1 MVKVEFT
8 GSVEEVSKEILDFV
22 RGNYINLAE
31 NIALPKSD
39 TEKAISK
46 AIDNARAVEK
56 PNSKVEE
63 TKEVAKK
70 VEEAPAQKLPIV
82 PAKKEE
88 APVAVATPLPTKT
101 AEYTADDLQRIAAAW
116 IAKDIENNRK
126 TMKDLLGKFGVKAI
140 TVLPQESY
148 GAFVQELKNLGVD
161 I

>member
-8 GSVEEVSKEILDFV
+8 GSVEEVKKEIREFIEA
-22 RGNYINLAE
+22 NYTEVINNTQKE
-31 NIALPKSD
+31 IKR
-39 TEKAISK
+39 
-46 AIDNARAVEK
+46 AIDNASAKKEAVK
-56 PNSKVEE
+56 NVEE
-63 TKEVAKK
+63 T
-70 VEEAPAQKLPIV
+70 PNQKLPIA

-116 IAKDIENNRK
+116 VAKDIENNRK
-126 TMKDLLGKFGVKAI
+126 AMRELLGKFGVKAI

>member
-8 GSVEEVSKEILDFV
+8 GSVEEVKKEIREFIEA
-22 RGNYINLAE
+22 NC
-31 NIALPKSD
+31 
-39 TEKAISK
+39 TEVLISTHKAIGEALVNTKSK
-46 AIDNARAVEK
+46 TEEK
-56 PNSKVEE
+56 
-63 TKEVAKK
+63 KESVKK
-70 VEEAPAQKLPIV
+70 VEDAPTQKLPLA

-101 AEYTADDLQRIAAAW
+101 AEYTADDLQNIAAAW
-116 IAKDIENNRK
+116 VAKDVVNNRK
-126 TMKDLLGKFGVKAI
+126 AMKDLLGKFGVKAI

>member
-1 MVKVEFT
+1 MLKIEFT
-8 GSVEEVSKEILDFV
+8 GSVEEVSKELLDFV

-46 AIDNARAVEK
+46 AIEK
-56 PNSKVEE
+56 ATTKVDEK
-63 TKEVAKK
+63 KESVKK
-70 VEEAPAQKLPIV
+70 VEEAPTQKLPIA

-116 IAKDIENNRK
+116 VAKDIENNRK
-126 TMKDLLGKFGVKAI
+126 AMKDLLAKFGVKAI

-148 GAFVQELKNLGVD
+148 GAFVQGLKNLGVD

>member
-39 TEKAISK
+39 TEKAISVAKDIRRALEK
-46 AIDNARAVEK
+46 AT
-56 PNSKVEE
+56 SKVEE
-63 TKEVAKK
+63 PKEVAKK
-70 VEEAPAQKLPIV
+70 VEEA

-101 AEYTADDLQRIAAAW
+101 AEYTADDLQKIAAAW
-116 IAKDIENNRK
+116 VEKDAVNNRK
-126 TMKDLLGKFGVKAI
+126 AIKDLLAKFGVKAI
-140 TVLPQESY
+140 TVLPKENY

>member
-8 GSVEEVSKEILDFV
+8 GSVEEVKKEINDFIEGFV
-22 RGNYINLAE
+22 GVDSITTMVKNSVGKKN
-31 NIALPKSD
+31 D
-39 TEKAISK
+39 TEK
-46 AIDNARAVEK
+46 
-56 PNSKVEE
+56 KVEE
-63 TKEVAKK
+63 T
-70 VEEAPAQKLPIV
+70 PNQKLPIA

-88 APVAVATPLPTKT
+88 APTAVATPLPTKT

-126 TMKDLLGKFGVKAI
+126 AMKELLAKFGVKAI
-140 TVLPQESY
+140 SVLPQESY

>member
-8 GSVEEVSKEILDFV
+8 GSVEEVKKEIREFIEA
-22 RGNYINLAE
+22 NYTEVINNTQKE
-31 NIALPKSD
+31 IKR
-39 TEKAISK
+39 
-46 AIDNARAVEK
+46 AIDNA
-56 PNSKVEE
+56 S
-63 TKEVAKK
+63 AKK
-70 VEEAPAQKLPIV
+70 EEKKEAVKNVEEAPAQKLPIA
-82 PAKKEE
+82 PATKEE

>member
-8 GSVEEVSKEILDFV
+8 GSVEEVKKEIREFIEA
-22 RGNYINLAE
+22 NC
-31 NIALPKSD
+31 
-39 TEKAISK
+39 TEVISSTQKAIGEALDK
-46 AIDNARAVEK
+46 AK
-56 PNSKVEE
+56 SKVEE
-63 TKEVAKK
+63 KKEVAKK
-70 VEEAPAQKLPIV
+70 VEETPNQTLPIA

-88 APVAVATPLPTKT
+88 APVAVAVATPLPTKT

-116 IAKDIENNRK
+116 VAKDVVNNRK

-140 TVLPQESY
+140 TVLPQENY

>member
-8 GSVEEVSKEILDFV
+8 GSVEEVKKEIREFIEANCTEV
-22 RGNYINLAE
+22 IINTQKAVGE
-31 NIALPKSD
+31 ALYNAKSK
-39 TEKAISK
+39 TEEKKES
-46 AIDNARAVEK
+46 VE
-56 PNSKVEE
+56 
-63 TKEVAKK
+63 K
-70 VEEAPAQKLPIV
+70 VEEAPAQKLPIA

-116 IAKDIENNRK
+116 VAKDIENNRK

>member
-8 GSVEEVSKEILDFV
+8 GSVEEVKKEIREFIEA
-22 RGNYINLAE
+22 NYTAVINNTQKEIKRA
-31 NIALPKSD
+31 IANASAK
-39 TEKAISK
+39 TEEKK
-46 AIDNARAVEK
+46 EPVKQVED
-56 PNSKVEE
+56 
-63 TKEVAKK
+63 
-70 VEEAPAQKLPIV
+70 APTQKLPV
-82 PAKKEE
+82 APAKKEE

-116 IAKDIENNRK
+116 VAKDIENNRK

-148 GAFVQELKNLGVD
+148 VAFVQELKNLGVD

>member
-8 GSVEEVSKEILDFV
+8 GSVEEVKKEIREFIEA
-22 RGNYINLAE
+22 NYTVVINNTQKE
-31 NIALPKSD
+31 IKR
-39 TEKAISK
+39 
-46 AIDNARAVEK
+46 AIDNA
-56 PNSKVEE
+56 S
-63 TKEVAKK
+63 AKK
-70 VEEAPAQKLPIV
+70 EEKKEAVKNVEEAPAQKLPIA
-82 PAKKEE
+82 PATKEE

>member
-8 GSVEEVSKEILDFV
+8 GSVEEVKKEIREFIEANCSEV
-22 RGNYINLAE
+22 IGSTE
-31 NIALPKSD
+31 IAMARAI
-39 TEKAISK
+39 EKAT
-46 AIDNARAVEK
+46 
-56 PNSKVEE
+56 SKVEE
-63 TKEVAKK
+63 KKGVAKK
-70 VEEAPAQKLPIV
+70 VEEAPAQKLPIA

-116 IAKDIENNRK
+116 VVKDIENNRK
-126 TMKDLLGKFGVKAI
+126 AMKDLLGKFGVKGI
-140 TVLPQESY
+140 SVLPQESY

>member
-8 GSVEEVSKEILDFV
+8 GSVEEVKKEIREFIEANCTEV
-22 RGNYINLAE
+22 INSTVKE
-31 NIALPKSD
+31 IN
-39 TEKAISK
+39 
-46 AIDNARAVEK
+46 RAVVK
-56 PNSKVEE
+56 ATSKVEE
-63 TKEVAKK
+63 TKGVAKK
-70 VEEAPAQKLPIV
+70 EEEAPAQKLPIV

-116 IAKDIENNRK
+116 VAKDIENNRK

>member
-8 GSVEEVSKEILDFV
+8 GSVEEVKKEIREFIEA
-22 RGNYINLAE
+22 NYTEVINNTQKE
-31 NIALPKSD
+31 IKR
-39 TEKAISK
+39 
-46 AIDNARAVEK
+46 AIDNA
-56 PNSKVEE
+56 S
-63 TKEVAKK
+63 AKK
-70 VEEAPAQKLPIV
+70 EEKKEAVKNVEEAPAQKLPIA
-82 PAKKEE
+82 PATKEE
-88 APVAVATPLPTKT
+88 APVATPLPTKT

>member
-8 GSVEEVSKEILDFV
+8 GSVEEVKKEIREFIEANCTEVIINTLKAVGEALDK
-22 RGNYINLAE
+22 A
-31 NIALPKSD
+31 KSK
-39 TEKAISK
+39 TEEKKES
-46 AIDNARAVEK
+46 VE
-56 PNSKVEE
+56 
-63 TKEVAKK
+63 K
-70 VEEAPAQKLPIV
+70 VEEAPAQKLPIA

>member
-8 GSVEEVSKEILDFV
+8 GSVEEVKKEIREFIEA
-22 RGNYINLAE
+22 NC
-31 NIALPKSD
+31 
-39 TEKAISK
+39 TEVLISTQKAIGE
-46 AIDNARAVEK
+46 ALDNAKSKTEEK
-56 PNSKVEE
+56 
-63 TKEVAKK
+63 KEVAKK
-70 VEEAPAQKLPIV
+70 VEETPTQKLPIA
-82 PAKKEE
+82 PAKEE

-116 IAKDIENNRK
+116 VAKDIENNRK

>member
-8 GSVEEVSKEILDFV
+8 GSVEEVKKEIREFIEA
-22 RGNYINLAE
+22 NC
-31 NIALPKSD
+31 
-39 TEKAISK
+39 TEVLISTHKAIGEALVNAKSK
-46 AIDNARAVEK
+46 TEEK
-56 PNSKVEE
+56 
-63 TKEVAKK
+63 KESVKK
-70 VEEAPAQKLPIV
+70 VEDAPTQKLPLA

-101 AEYTADDLQRIAAAW
+101 AEYTADDLQNIAAAW
-116 IAKDIENNRK
+116 VAKDVVNNRK
-126 TMKDLLGKFGVKAI
+126 AMKDLLGKFGVKAI

>member
-8 GSVEEVSKEILDFV
+8 GSVEEVKKEIREFIEANCSEV
-22 RGNYINLAE
+22 IN
-31 NIALPKSD
+31 S
-39 TEKAISK
+39 TEKAIGEALGKAKSK
-46 AIDNARAVEK
+46 TEEK
-56 PNSKVEE
+56 KESVKKVEE
-63 TKEVAKK
+63 T
-70 VEEAPAQKLPIV
+70 PNQKLPTA

-101 AEYTADDLQRIAAAW
+101 AEYTADDLQRIAATW
-116 IAKDIENNRK
+116 VAKDVVNNRK
-126 TMKDLLGKFGVKAI
+126 AMKELLAKFGVKAI

>member
-8 GSVEEVSKEILDFV
+8 GSVEEVKKEIREFIEANCTEVIINTQKAVGEALDK
-22 RGNYINLAE
+22 A
-31 NIALPKSD
+31 KSK
-39 TEKAISK
+39 TE
-46 AIDNARAVEK
+46 EK
-56 PNSKVEE
+56 
-63 TKEVAKK
+63 KEVAKK
-70 VEEAPAQKLPIV
+70 VEDAPTQKLPIA
-82 PAKKEE
+82 PAKEE
-88 APVAVATPLPTKT
+88 APIAVATPLPTKT

-116 IAKDIENNRK
+116 VAKDIENNRK

>member
-8 GSVEEVSKEILDFV
+8 GSVEEVKKEIREFIET
-22 RGNYINLAE
+22 NC
-31 NIALPKSD
+31 
-39 TEKAISK
+39 TEVLISTQKAIGE
-46 AIDNARAVEK
+46 ALDNAK
-56 PNSKVEE
+56 SKVEE

-70 VEEAPAQKLPIV
+70 VEEAPAQKLPIA

-101 AEYTADDLQRIAAAW
+101 AEYTADDLQKIAADW
-116 IAKDIENNRK
+116 VAKDVENNRK
-126 TMKDLLGKFGVKAI
+126 AMKELLAKFGVKAI

-148 GAFVQELKNLGVD
+148 GTFVQELKNLGVD

>member
-8 GSVEEVSKEILDFV
+8 GSVEEVKKEIKEFIEA
-22 RGNYINLAE
+22 NC
-31 NIALPKSD
+31 
-39 TEKAISK
+39 TEVISSTQKAIGE
-46 AIDNARAVEK
+46 ALDNAKSKTEEK
-56 PNSKVEE
+56 KESVKKVEE
-63 TKEVAKK
+63 T
-70 VEEAPAQKLPIV
+70 PNQKLPIV

-116 IAKDIENNRK
+116 VAKNIENNRK
-126 TMKDLLGKFGVKAI
+126 AMKDLLGKFGVKAI
-140 TVLPQESY
+140 SVLPQESY